1 MSLAGFSLYQK
12 MLAKTH
18 TLGLIGLDAH
28 PVDIEVDVANG
39 LPQTAIVGLPDSA
52 IKESRERVR
61 SGIKNSGF
69 RYPADKITVSLA
81 PADIKKEGALYD
93 LPIAMGILA
102 ASKQIQPALL
112 EEYWFAAEL
121 ALDGRLR
128 PVKGI
133 LAMAQALLMHR
144 IKKLVLPAANAPEA
158 ALVEGIQVFGFKT
171 LRDLIEGLHNPETL
185 KPFRNPMACVTRH
198 DSGDEPDFADVKGQ
212 FLAKRAMEI
221 AAAGGHN
228 ILLVG
233 PPGSGKTMLA
243 RRLPGILPEMTTH
256 ESLEVTK
263 IHSVAGYAPPG
274 SPLLRRRPFR
284 APHHTI
290 SDVALAGGGSN
301 PQPGEISL
309 AHNGVLFL
317 DELPEFHRN
326 ALEILRQPLEEGCI
340 RIARAQRSMNFPARF
355 MLIAAMNPC
364 PCGYYT
370 DPVRSCR
377 CSQSKIHQYLGKIS
391 GPLLD
396 RIDIHVEVPA
406 IKYQELS
413 DNAPAESSAQIKE
426 RVNKARTVQEARFSA
441 GEGRDGKKDGILS
454 NAQMSHR
461 QTRRY
466 CALGKEGSELLRT
479 AMNNFHLSARAFDK
493 ILKISR
499 TIADLAGSQDITA
512 QHLSEAI
519 HYRSLDRGS
528 FL

>member
-1 MSLAGFSLYQK
+1 

-39 LPQTAIVGLPDSA
+39 LPQTVLVGLPDSA
-52 IKESRERVR
+52 IKESKERVR

-128 PVKGI
+128 PVKGV
-133 LAMAQALLMHR
+133 LAMAQALSTHR
-144 IKKLVLPAANAPEA
+144 IRKLVLPVANAPEA

-171 LRDLIEGLHNPETL
+171 LTDLIEGLHNPETL
-185 KPFRNPMACVTRH
+185 KPFCGPGAAAYPG
-198 DSGDEPDFADVKGQ
+198 SADEPDFADVKGQ

-228 ILLVG
+228 ILMVG

-243 RRLPGILPEMTTH
+243 RRLPAILPEMTAR

-263 IHSVAGYAPPG
+263 IHSVAGYASVG
-274 SPLLRRRPFR
+274 SFLMRQRPFR

-340 RIARAQRSMNFPARF
+340 RIARAQRSLSFPARF
-355 MLIAAMNPC
+355 MLVAAMNPC

-370 DPVRSCR
+370 DPARGCR
-377 CSQSKIHQYLGKIS
+377 CSQHKIHQYLGKIS

-396 RIDIHVEVPA
+396 RIDIHIEVPI

-413 DNAPAESSAQIKE
+413 DNTPAESSAQIKD
-426 RVNKARTVQEARFSA
+426 RVNKARAIQEARFLA
-441 GEGRDGKKDGILS
+441 ADGRKDGILS

-461 QTRRY
+461 QTGRY
-466 CALGKEGSELLRT
+466 CALGKEESELLKAT
-479 AMNNFHLSARAFDK
+479 MNNFHFSARAFDK

-499 TIADLAGSQDITA
+499 TIADLAGCGDITT

-519 HYRSLDRGS
+519 HYRSLDRGF

>member
-1 MSLAGFSLYQK
+1 
-12 MLAKTH
+12 MLAKTY

-28 PVDIEVDVANG
+28 PVDIEIDVANG
-39 LPQTAIVGLPDSA
+39 LPQTTIVGLPDSA
-52 IKESRERVR
+52 IKESKERVR

-102 ASKQIQPALL
+102 ASKQIQPTLL

-133 LAMAQALLMHR
+133 LAMAQALSTHR

-185 KPFRNPMACVTRH
+185 RPYSNSAASTSAT
-198 DSGDEPDFADVKGQ
+198 DDGDEPDFADVKGQ

-243 RRLPGILPEMTTH
+243 RRLPGILPEMTAN

-263 IHSVAGYAPPG
+263 IHSVAGYAPAA
-274 SPLLRRRPFR
+274 SRLYRQRPFR

-340 RIARAQRSMNFPARF
+340 RIARAQKSLSFPARF
-355 MLIAAMNPC
+355 MLVAAMNPC

-370 DPVRSCR
+370 DPAHPCR
-377 CSQSKIHQYLGKIS
+377 CSQNKIHQYLGKVS

-396 RIDIHVEVPA
+396 RIDIHIEVPA

-413 DNAPAESSAQIKE
+413 DNTPAESSMQIKE
-426 RVNKARTVQEARFSA
+426 RVNKARALQEARFLS
-441 GEGRDGKKDGILS
+441 EGPAAKQGSIS
-454 NAQMSHR
+454 FNAQMSHKQIR
-461 QTRRY
+461 KH
-466 CALGKEGSELLRT
+466 CALGKEENDLLRAT
-479 AMNNFHLSARAFDK
+479 MDNFRLSARAFDK

-499 TIADLAGSQDITA
+499 TIADLAGSENIGT
-512 QHLSEAI
+512 QHLAEAI
-519 HYRSLDRGS
+519 HYRSLDRGF

>member
-1 MSLAGFSLYQK
+1 

-39 LPQTAIVGLPDSA
+39 LPQTVLVGLPDSA
-52 IKESRERVR
+52 IKESKERVR
-61 SGIKNSGF
+61 SGIRNSGF

-128 PVKGI
+128 PVKGV
-133 LAMAQALLMHR
+133 LAMAQALSTHR
-144 IKKLVLPAANAPEA
+144 IKKLVLPVANAPEA
-158 ALVEGIQVFGFKT
+158 ALVDGIQVFGFKT
-171 LRDLIEGLHNPETL
+171 LTDLIEGLHNPETL
-185 KPFRNPMACVTRH
+185 KPFCGPVGGHPGDA
-198 DSGDEPDFADVKGQ
+198 DEPDFADIKGQ

-243 RRLPGILPEMTTH
+243 RRLPAILPEMTAR

-263 IHSVAGYAPPG
+263 IHSVAGYASVG
-274 SPLLRRRPFR
+274 SFLLRQRPFR

-340 RIARAQRSMNFPARF
+340 RIARAQRSLSFPARF
-355 MLIAAMNPC
+355 MLVAAMNPC

-370 DPVRSCR
+370 DPARGCR
-377 CSQSKIHQYLGKIS
+377 CSQHKIHQYLGKVS

-396 RIDIHVEVPA
+396 RIDIHIEVPA
-406 IKYQELS
+406 IRYQELS
-413 DNAPAESSAQIKE
+413 DNAPAESSAKIKE
-426 RVNKARTVQEARFSA
+426 RVNKARVIQEERFSA
-441 GEGRDGKKDGILS
+441 ERDGKKEGILS

-461 QTRRY
+461 QTRKY
-466 CALGKEGSELLRT
+466 CTLGKEENELLKST
-479 AMNNFHLSARAFDK
+479 MDSFHLSARAFDK

-499 TIADLAGSQDITA
+499 TIADLAGCEDITT

-519 HYRSLDRGS
+519 HYRSLDRGF